1 QPEIVAGEPAPMPE
15 PMDAEP
21 EEDDTAVKL
30 MKHDLSNWKRK
41 AIKNVGTEASWN
53 FVSDYIPD
61 GMTESIRFHL
71 QECKTADD
79 VTSVF
84 RKSLALKSVTINKE
98 STTDAPLTR
107 DELERR
113 LAKEIG
119 IIERKYLRIL
129 EANGGILPLNFWI
142 DYETELRQQIAS
154 PLRAQIEQSFTNYS
168 DYVKFIDQAGA
179 VGDIDTAMTR
189 AINEVARGVSENS
202 RLQFEALV
210 RQGVSPDE
218 IIERMALRF
227 SSGHAE
233 QIAVTELTRAEAQFS
248 EALSSRL
255 SEQGV
260 ESQIRWLTSED
271 ERVCPICWPLDHKLK
286 KDGGW
291 MSKGGMIAGPPAHPN
306 CRCQTVVELPTRRPS
321 G

>member
-1 QPEIVAGEPAPMPE
+1 
-15 PMDAEP
+15 MD
-21 EEDDTAVKL
+21 KL
-30 MKHDLSNWKRK
+30 ILE
-41 AIKNVGTEASWN
+41 AIKLNPRVMDYLTLPQRLEAWKA
-53 FVSDYIPD
+53 V
-61 GMTESIRFHL
+61 L
-71 QECKTADD
+71 
-79 VTSVF
+79 
-84 RKSLALKSVTINKE
+84 
-98 STTDAPLTR
+98 LTR

-113 LAKEIG
+113 LAKGIG
-119 IIERKYLRIL
+119 IVERKYLRIL
-129 EANGGILPLNFWI
+129 EENGGILPYNFWT
-142 DYETELRQQIAS
+142 DYEAELRQQIAS

-168 DYVKFIDQAGA
+168 DYVNFIDQAGA

-210 RQGVSPDE
+210 RQGISPDE

-255 SEQGV
+255 TEQGV
-260 ESQIRWLTSED
+260 SSQIRWLTSED
-271 ERVCPICWPLDHKLK
+271 ERVCPICYPLDGKLK

-291 MSKGGMIAGPPAHPN
+291 MSKGGQISGPPAHPN
-306 CRCQTVVELPTRRPS
+306 CRCQTVVEITTRRPS

>member
-1 QPEIVAGEPAPMPE
+1 
-15 PMDAEP
+15 MDALILE
-21 EEDDTAVKL
+21 AIKL
-30 MKHDLSNWKRK
+30 NPRVMDYLTLPQRIEARK
-41 AIKNVGTEASWN
+41 A
-53 FVSDYIPD
+53 
-61 GMTESIRFHL
+61 
-71 QECKTADD
+71 
-79 VTSVF
+79 
-84 RKSLALKSVTINKE
+84 
-98 STTDAPLTR
+98 APLTR
-107 DELERR
+107 DELERK
-113 LAKEIG
+113 LARAIG
-119 IIERKYLRIL
+119 VIERKYLRIL
-129 EANGGILPLNFWI
+129 EANGGILPFNFWT
-142 DYETELRQQIAS
+142 DYEAELRQQIAA

-168 DYVKFIDQAGA
+168 DYVNFIDQSGA
-179 VGDIDTAMTR
+179 VADIDTAMTR

-210 RQGVSPDE
+210 RQGINSDE

-260 ESQIRWLTSED
+260 NSQIRWLTSED

-291 MSKGGMIAGPPAHPN
+291 MTKGGQIAGPPAHPN
-306 CRCQTVVELPTRRPS
+306 CRCQTVVELPKRQPS